1 MTVNTDEL
9 VVVKYEPVSGLED
22 VFIDFIIF
30 KLAKFWVMVRIS
42 RKSGDHKSVST
53 IKFYWHE
60 CLECFQRLSK

>member
-30 KLAKFWVMVRIS
+30 KLAKF
-42 RKSGDHKSVST
+42 
-53 IKFYWHE
+53 
-60 CLECFQRLSK
+60 